1 MHRKN
6 RDIERRGRWI
16 SEGLRGNGPV
26 FYWMS
31 RDQRA
36 DDNWALLWAQQE
48 ALIHQRGLAV
58 VFCLDPD
65 YPGASLRHYLFLL
78 KGLAELQQKLSKLN
92 IAFHLL
98 EGSPPAILPQ
108 FLKHHDGHVLVS
120 DFDPL
125 RIKQMWRQQVKT
137 SVTMPYYEVDS
148 HNIIPAWITSDKK
161 EYAAYTIRPKINRIL
176 KEYLTEIPKPRRHPH
191 DCSFTS
197 PPIDV
202 QRLAHGV
209 ADKKTAEITW
219 LQPGESAAMKAVHE
233 ALTHRLPDYA
243 TGRNDPCRQNQ
254 SGLSPY
260 LHFGQLSAQRLAL
273 MVRGHQEIS
282 LESREAFLEELII
295 RRELAD
301 NFCLYEPEYDSF
313 GGFHPWARKSLDEH
327 RGDKREH
334 IYSQAQFEQAE
345 THDPLWNSC
354 QHDLAAEG
362 KLHGYLRMY
371 WAKKILEWSPGPE
384 EAMANAIA
392 LNDRY
397 SLDGRDPNGYAGI
410 AWSIGGVHDR
420 AWAERPVYGKVRYMN
435 AAGCR
440 RKFDVDKYIRTV
452 MDKRGQ

>member
-6 RDIERRGRWI
+6 ADIQRRCRQI
-16 SEGLRGNGPV
+16 SEGLRGDGPV

-31 RDQRA
+31 RDQRV
-36 DDNWALLWAQQE
+36 DENWALLWAQQE

-58 VFCLDPD
+58 VFCLVPD

-78 KGLAELQQKLSKLN
+78 KGLAELQRKLSELN

-98 EGSPPAILPQ
+98 EGSPATILPQ
-108 FLKHHDGHVLVS
+108 FLKHHDGHVLVG

-125 RIKQMWRQQVKT
+125 RIKKLWRQQVKAAV
-137 SVTMPYYEVDS
+137 SMPYYEVDS

-161 EYAAYTIRPKINRIL
+161 EYAAYTIRPKINRL
-176 KEYLTEIPKPRRHPH
+176 LDEYLTVIPKPRRHPF
-191 DCSFTS
+191 DCPFSS
-197 PPIDV
+197 LPVDV
-202 QRLAHGV
+202 ERLAQGV
-209 ADKKTAEITW
+209 SDKKTDEVTW
-219 LQPGESAAMKAVHE
+219 LRPGESAAAKAVCE
-233 ALTHRLPDYA
+233 ALAHRLPDYA
-243 TGRNDPCRQNQ
+243 TGRNDPCRQVQ

-260 LHFGQLSAQRLAL
+260 LHFGQLSAQGLAL
-273 MVRGHQEIS
+273 TVRDQQELS
-282 LESREAFLEELII
+282 LESKEAFLEELIV

-301 NFCLYEPEYDSF
+301 NFCLYEPDYDSF
-313 GGFHPWARKSLDEH
+313 DGFHPWARKSLNEH
-327 RGDKREH
+327 RGDRREH
-334 IYSQAQFEQAE
+334 MYSLTQFERAE

-354 QHDLAAEG
+354 QHDLVGKG

-371 WAKKILEWSPGPE
+371 WAKKILEWSPSPE

-397 SLDGRDPNGYAGI
+397 SLDGRDPNGYTGI

-440 RKFDVDKYIRTV
+440 RKFDVDGYIKAV
-452 MDKRGQ
+452 MGNRGQ